1 MLSSIFLLLLLTL
14 GDAPAKPIAAPA
26 ASRISLKGQVACFV
40 CWDEEDRTK
49 TPYGT
54 KDDLHCAALC
64 AKKGVPASLA
74 VTTNGTTELYVL
86 EEGAFKKGKDG
97 WMPYMAKNVE
107 VVGTQRQEA
116 KRRILKVDA
125 LTVVGEKDKK

>member
-1 MLSSIFLLLLLTL
+1 MLSSIPLLLLLAL
-14 GDAPAKPIAAPA
+14 GDPPAKPAAAPA
-26 ASRISLKGQVACFV
+26 ASRITLKGQVACYV

-49 TPYGT
+49 TRYGT
-54 KDDLHCAALC
+54 KDDLECAALC

-86 EEGAFKKGKDG
+86 EEGAFQKGKDG

-107 VVGTQRQEA
+107 VKGTERQEA
-116 KRRILKVDA
+116 KRRILKVDS
-125 LTVVGEKDKK
+125 LRVIDEKGKK